1 MRHTLTRLA
10 GLTGLLGSLLL
21 AACSG
26 VEIIPD
32 DTSAFAATGYTR
44 YAWRSE
50 PLSQD
55 GYSKSKV
62 YQADPAIR
70 AAVDKRLAELG
81 YRQVS
86 ADDAQFLVDYVAAAG
101 FNQGQLARNASN
113 VTPVPTAM
121 INRQVNQAEVD
132 NAYALGGV
140 KEMGNIAL
148 VFLNSSN
155 KDVLWKVTVSSVIED
170 ANRVDKSAVS
180 KAMRQSLS
188 TLPEAS
194 VR

>member
-1 MRHTLTRLA
+1 MRTILN
-10 GLTGLLGSLLL
+10 GLTGLLLCLL

-32 DTSAFAATGYTR
+32 DTAGFAASGFTR

-50 PLSQD
+50 PLRQD
-55 GYSKSKV
+55 GYSKDRI

-70 AAVDKRLAELG
+70 TAVDQRLAELG
-81 YRQVS
+81 YERVNRER
-86 ADDAQFLVDYVAAAG
+86 AQFLVDYVAAAG
-101 FNQGQLARNASN
+101 FNDGQLARSGTNIQ
-113 VTPVPTAM
+113 PVPTAM

-148 VFLNSSN
+148 VFLASS
-155 KDVLWKVTVSSVIED
+155 DQHLLWKVTVSSIIQD
-170 ANRVDKSAVS
+170 SNRVDGDALQKV
-180 KAMRQSLS
+180 MRRSLS
-188 TLPEAS
+188 TLPA
-194 VR
+194 VQR